1 MTMNEFNNP
10 PINFKPD
17 EALETPYQ
25 RGKAEWD
32 NRMGALVV
40 QAKNWRLCALALC
53 GVTAVLVIGLIY
65 QSAKSTVTPYVVEV
79 TKEGLV
85 QAVGPAAQSSF
96 KPGGPVLEYFLAQW
110 VQRVRSLPL
119 DPVVA
124 KNNWLVAYAYLR
136 QSAATVLNEIAQKE
150 QPLAKLGQE
159 TVSVQVRNVVPLSKD
174 TYQVR
179 WEEVRYSKEGA
190 TMETKT
196 MTGSFTVEIDPPT
209 DETQLQKNPL
219 GLYITRFSWSRDV

>member
-1 MTMNEFNNP
+1 MNEFNNP

-17 EALETPYQ
+17 EAPETPYQ

-32 NRMGALVV
+32 NRMGSVIV
-40 QAKNWRLCALALC
+40 QAKNWRLCALSLS
-53 GVTAVLVIGLIY
+53 GITAILVIGLIY
-65 QSAKSTVTPYVVEV
+65 QSAKSTVIPYVVEV

-85 QAVGPAAQSSF
+85 QAVGPAAQSNF

-124 KNNWLVAYAYLR
+124 KNHWLEAYAYLR
-136 QSAATVLNEIAQKE
+136 QSAANTLNEIAQKE
-150 QPLAKLGQE
+150 QPLAKLGME

-179 WEEVRYSKEGA
+179 WEEIRYSKEGA
-190 TMETKT
+190 TIESKN
-196 MTGSFTVEIDPPT
+196 MTGAFTVELDPPT
-209 DETQLQKNPL
+209 DEAQLSKNPL

>member
-1 MTMNEFNNP
+1 MSEFNNP

-17 EALETPYQ
+17 RAPETPYQ
-25 RGKAEWD
+25 RGSDEWD
-32 NRMGALVV
+32 KRMGSATV

-53 GVTAVLVIGLIY
+53 GITAILLVGLIY
-65 QSAKSTVTPYVVEV
+65 QSSKSTVKPYVVEV

-85 QAVGPAAQSSF
+85 QAVGPASQSNF
-96 KPGGPVLEYFLAQW
+96 KPGAPVIEYFLSQW

-124 KNNWLVAYAYLR
+124 KNNWLEAYAYMR

-150 QPLAKLGQE
+150 QPLAKLGAE

-179 WEEVRYSKEGA
+179 WEEKRFSKEGA
-190 TMETKT
+190 TIESKN
-196 MTGSFTVEIDPPT
+196 MTGAFTVEIDPPT
-209 DETQLQKNPL
+209 DQAQLMKNPL
-219 GLYITRFSWSRDV
+219 GLYITRFSWSKDV

>member
-1 MTMNEFNNP
+1 MNEFNDP
-10 PINFKPD
+10 PMNYKPD
-17 EALETPYQ
+17 EAPETPYQ
-25 RGKAEWD
+25 RAKRAWD
-32 NRMGALVV
+32 ERMGSVV
-40 QAKNWRLCALALC
+40 IQARNWRICALALC
-53 GVTAVLVIGLIY
+53 AITVIQTTGLIY
-65 QSAKSTVTPYVVEV
+65 QSAKSTVKPYVVEV

-85 QAVGPAAQSSF
+85 QAVGPAMQSNF

-110 VQRVRSLPL
+110 VQRVRTLPL

-150 QPLAKLGQE
+150 QPLAKLGKE

-179 WEEVRYSKEGA
+179 WEETRYSKEGA
-190 TMETKT
+190 TIETKN
-196 MTGSFTVEIDPPT
+196 MTGAFTVEIDPPS
-209 DETQLQKNPL
+209 DESQLLKNPL
-219 GLYITRFSWSRDV
+219 GLYISRFSWSQDV

>member
-1 MTMNEFNNP
+1 MNEFNDP
-10 PINFKPD
+10 TINFKPD
-17 EALETPYQ
+17 EAPETPYQ

-32 NRMGALVV
+32 KRMGSLVI
-40 QAKNWRLCALALC
+40 QAKNWRLCALLLS
-53 GVTAVLVIGLIY
+53 GVTAILAIGLIY
-65 QSAKSTVTPYVVEV
+65 QSSKSTVTPYVVEV

-85 QAVGPAAQSSF
+85 QAVGPAAQTNF

-124 KNNWLVAYAYLR
+124 KNHWLEAYAYLR
-136 QSAATVLNEIAQKE
+136 QSAANTLNEIAQKE
-150 QPLAKLGQE
+150 QPLAKLGSE

-179 WEEVRYSKEGA
+179 WEEIRYSKEGA
-190 TMETKT
+190 TIESKN
-196 MTGSFTVEIDPPT
+196 MTGAFTVELDPPT
-209 DETQLQKNPL
+209 DETQLSKNPL
-219 GLYITRFSWSRDV
+219 GLYITQFSWSRDV